1 MANENIM
8 SVCLSFILYIHTLH
22 LTSRIVHGTVGM
34 LSGSTGRVNGET
46 RLSFT
51 ILLITSFFPRQVD
64 GSD

>member
-8 SVCLSFILYIHTLH
+8 SVCLSYILYIHTLY

-51 ILLITSFFPRQVD
+51 ILLITSLFPRQVD